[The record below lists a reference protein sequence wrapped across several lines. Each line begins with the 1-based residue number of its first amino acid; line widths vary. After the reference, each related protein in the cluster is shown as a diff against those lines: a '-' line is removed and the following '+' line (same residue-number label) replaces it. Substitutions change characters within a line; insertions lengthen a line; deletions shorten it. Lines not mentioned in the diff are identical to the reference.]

1 MAAEF
6 NGEAGKA
13 VRSADRHPHG
23 LRAMAVCDAGLRGLD
38 HLQIATL
45 FGMSAQ
51 MVEVCSRRIDAERA
65 GREARA
71 QMDEAGTKLKTFP
84 TPLKSHR

>member
-1 MAAEF
+1 MVAEL

-13 VRSADRHPHG
+13 VFSADRHPHA
-23 LRAMAVCDAGLRGLD
+23 LRAMAVCDARLRGLE
-38 HLQIATL
+38 HQQIATL
-45 FGMSAQ
+45 LCMSAL
-51 MVEVCSRRIDAERA
+51 MVEACSRRIDAERA